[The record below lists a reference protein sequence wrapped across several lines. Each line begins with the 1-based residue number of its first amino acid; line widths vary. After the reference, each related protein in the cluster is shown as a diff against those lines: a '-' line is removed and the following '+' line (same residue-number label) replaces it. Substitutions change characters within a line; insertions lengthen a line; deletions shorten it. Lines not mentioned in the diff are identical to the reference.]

1 MAAKSKAWATRRP
14 SDARFV
20 GVGIYQRISVKC
32 RSVTI
37 MSILSALRAKTNVPL
52 KPRSR
57 RLGWM
62 GWCGILLL
70 ILFQMSCDRDS
81 YLKFA
86 GYNRASLMKKNTP
99 QDDEALAMGSIEL
112 LRQKQ
117 FEQVEERL
125 DPSIKNADLRSR
137 LVAMAEMFPAREPS
151 SIKTV
156 DASHSK
162 GSSTTSITL
171 EYEFSPGVTT
181 VDGKAELSPGSWFLA
196 QAFIQ
201 KKGDVKTVAGLLVR
215 PISESVEV
223 YNEFTLLDKGVSQY
237 AGLLLAILVSVFGLY
252 VFVLCARTKMGK
264 KKWIWLMLMVP
275 GVCRLTVNWTTGQWS
290 FTPLSVQVK
299 LLPLI
304 ANLTCTAYGPWML
317 QITAP
322 LGAIAFLI
330 WRNAHLT
337 SGTLIASQNEERV
350 PSLL

>member
-1 MAAKSKAWATRRP
+1 MT
-14 SDARFV
+14 
-20 GVGIYQRISVKC
+20 
-32 RSVTI
+32 
-37 MSILSALRAKTNVPL
+37 LLALTPEKNASPE
-52 KPRSR
+52 P
-57 RLGWM
+57 RLGGGGWM
-62 GWCGILLL
+62 RWCVILLL
-70 ILFQMSCDRDS
+70 FLFQVGCDRDS
-81 YLKFA
+81 YFKVA
-86 GYNRASLMKKNTP
+86 GYDRASLMRKMTP
-99 QDDEALAMGSIEL
+99 QDDESLAINSVEL

-125 DPSIKNADLRSR
+125 DPSVKNAVLQSR
-137 LVAMAEMFPAREPS
+137 LAAMAEMFPTREPA

-171 EYEFSPGVTT
+171 EYEFSPSVTT
-181 VDGKAELSPGSWFLA
+181 VDGKAELSPRSWFLA
-196 QAFIQ
+196 QVFIQ
-201 KKGDVKTVAGLLVR
+201 KKGESKTVAGLLVR

-223 YNEFTLLDKGVSQY
+223 YNEFTILDKGASQY

-252 VFVLCARTKMGK
+252 VFVLCARTETGK

-304 ANLTCTAYGPWML
+304 ANVTCTAYGPWML

-322 LGAIAFLI
+322 LGAIAFLLWHKKRVFAAVI
-330 WRNAHLT
+330 T
-337 SGTLIASQNEERV
+337 SQVRGSDSARTQ
-350 PSLL
+350 SLV